1 MPFLTRTLRAGGEP
15 PVVVLAPGES
25 EAGGEEKSE
34 VESSTCCRLALAEE
48 HGSLTSLATKLSI
61 STTVDWRLRAF
72 SRRRMRVF
80 SAAWRLRSLRISFLQ
95 SSSAAASDR
104 GEEEEEDDSR
114 TVLDTGGELVDAQK
128 VRLSGL
134 ASALLLGAATR
145 GKSEA
150 KGGSRGE
157 PEGGVWQAA
166 GEANR
171 AS

>member
-15 PVVVLAPGES
+15 PVVVVLAPGES

-104 GEEEEEDDSR
+104 GEEEEEEDDSR

-134 ASALLLGAATR
+134 ASALGAATR